1 MPCTYVHGSGPEMPE
16 SEPSVR
22 VTVRERRLAAG
33 EPPGGV
39 EVGSEKRGPREVRLS
54 RASWSFQAMALRRRI
69 RLASLTRRR
78 KSGSVVRVR
87 NVSLRILE

>member
-1 MPCTYVHGSGPEMPE
+1 M
-16 SEPSVR
+16 
-22 VTVRERRLAAG
+22 RERGRLG
-33 EPPGGV
+33 DVVGV
-39 EVGSEKRGPREVRLS
+39 GRGS

-87 NVSLRILE
+87 KVSLRILE